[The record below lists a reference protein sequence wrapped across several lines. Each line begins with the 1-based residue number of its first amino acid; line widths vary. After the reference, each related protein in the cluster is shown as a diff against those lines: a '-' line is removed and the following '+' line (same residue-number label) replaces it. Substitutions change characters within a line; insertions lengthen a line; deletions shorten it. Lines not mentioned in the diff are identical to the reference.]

1 MDTKIWT
8 ELFLLNKANLVAE
21 MTCIIERLE
30 EMKQAIQ
37 HEDSVTLKALLDEG
51 VEKKGKMYAK

>member
-1 MDTKIWT
+1 MDTKMWT
-8 ELFLLNKANLVAE
+8 ELFLLNKDNLVRE

-37 HEDSVTLKALLDEG
+37 DEDGASLKALLDEG